1 MVGVACESRYPE
13 VTPRPPPPGPP
24 MNEDGHV
31 SKPRR
36 GFLAAGLAATVVG
49 SMGVVWTLNASAEEA
64 PAADAP
70 AAATAPADPAAAA
83 DDDPAEAG
91 DGAGVDGAK
100 AGIAEG
106 KAGVDGADAGI
117 AEGDEEVDGAR
128 AGVAEGGADEG
139 RAAPAGPAAA
149 SADGDSPVPPKLLPW
164 GERPSKLKRARAGA
178 SSKAVAAAGADAAPA
193 DTSGSLEPVAEYAP
207 KGRNSR
213 SGLLRR
219 ARTTVVPPAP
229 PTTAKSSAAAGDVY
243 FHYAVGTQIGETDG
257 TWANLSIAKP
267 YLAHGDY
274 HTLTE
279 IAVQSADGRQ
289 IVEVGWTVDRAVN
302 GDDDPHLF
310 VYYWK
315 DREPSCYNAC
325 GFEVYSRTIKPG
337 DTLPTG
343 GQKRF
348 GIQHFD
354 GVWWIA
360 YDSEWIGY
368 FPDRLWNHQYTRGGL
383 TQWFGEVAAASPHPC
398 TDMGNS
404 LPATDS
410 YAARVGSISM
420 TNGPLPLAVV
430 RTTSPH
436 YSVQGLSDRTFRF
449 GGSGAC

>member
-1 MVGVACESRYPE
+1 
-13 VTPRPPPPGPP
+13 

-36 GFLAAGLAATVVG
+36 GFLAAGLAAAVAG
-49 SMGVVWTLNASAEEA
+49 SMGVVWTLNANAEEIPGPVA
-64 PAADAP
+64 PAAIV
-70 AAATAPADPAAAA
+70 PADPDAAEPAAGDPAAGHRAPGDPAAGDPAPEDPASGDRASGGPGTAGPSHAESAAAQ
-83 DDDPAEAG
+83 
-91 DGAGVDGAK
+91 
-100 AGIAEG
+100 
-106 KAGVDGADAGI
+106 ADA
-117 AEGDEEVDGAR
+117 
-128 AGVAEGGADEG
+128 
-139 RAAPAGPAAA
+139 
-149 SADGDSPVPPKLLPW
+149 PVPPKVLPW
-164 GERPSKLKRARAGA
+164 GERPAKLKRARAGA

-213 SGLLRR
+213 AGRLSRS
-219 ARTTVVPPAP
+219 RTTVVPPAP
-229 PTTAKSSAAAGDVY
+229 PTTAKSSAAAGDVF
-243 FHYAVGTQIGETDG
+243 FHYSVGTQIGDTDG
-257 TWANLSIAKP
+257 TWANLTIAKP

-289 IVEVGWTVDRAVN
+289 IVEVGWTVDRQVN

-325 GFEVYSRTIKPG
+325 GFEMYSRTVKPG

-383 TQWFGEVAAASPHPC
+383 TQWFGEVASSTPDPC

-404 LPATDS
+404 LPATDG
-410 YAARVGSISM
+410 YAARIGSISM
-420 TNGPLPLAVV
+420 TNGPAPLAAV
-430 RTTSPH
+430 RTTSSH
-436 YSVQGLSDRTFRF
+436 YSALSLSDRTFRF

>member
-1 MVGVACESRYPE
+1 
-13 VTPRPPPPGPP
+13 

-49 SMGVVWTLNASAEEA
+49 SMGVVWTLNADAGETPGS
-64 PAADAP
+64 DAP
-70 AAATAPADPAAAA
+70 AAVTAPADPAAAEE
-83 DDDPAEAG
+83 EAA
-91 DGAGVDGAK
+91 DGAA
-100 AGIAEG
+100 
-106 KAGVDGADAGI
+106 
-117 AEGDEEVDGAR
+117 
-128 AGVAEGGADEG
+128 
-139 RAAPAGPAAA
+139 
-149 SADGDSPVPPKLLPW
+149 PVPPKVLPW

-178 SSKAVAAAGADAAPA
+178 NSKAVAAAGADAAPA
-193 DTSGSLEPVAEYAP
+193 DTSGSLEPVPEYAP
-207 KGRNSR
+207 KGRESR
-213 SGLLRR
+213 AGRLSRG
-219 ARTTVVPPAP
+219 RTTIVPPAP
-229 PTTAKSSAAAGDVY
+229 PTAAASAEARDVY
-243 FHYAVGTQIGETDG
+243 FHYAVGTQTGETDG

-267 YLAHGDY
+267 YLARGDY

-289 IVEVGWTVDRAVN
+289 IVEVGWTVDRQVN

-325 GFEVYSRTIKPG
+325 GFEVYSKTVKPG
-337 DTLPTG
+337 DTLPAG

-368 FPDRLWNHQYTRGGL
+368 FPDRLWDHEYTRGGL
-383 TQWFGEVAAASPHPC
+383 TQWFGEVASATPDPC

-404 LPATDS
+404 LPATDG

-420 TNGPLPLAVV
+420 TNGPAPAAATRV
-430 RTTSPH
+430 TSGH
-436 YSVQGLSDRTFRF
+436 YSVQSLSDRTFRF